1 MTKGRAEAIRLAFH
15 CGGIPFADERLS
27 REQFAEKKETFPFG
41 QVPVLTVD
49 DKAMIPQEVAIL
61 HYVGRHTGLY
71 PNDAEEAVKVDVLI
85 NVANGNIVTLSLILI
100 FVSSK
105 SLVLTLNYPCDVT
118 CELKSTDFYSS
129 MSVFYMPDNPGK
141 EHLKKMVI
149 EDKLPKLFGY
159 LEKYLAKNGTTF
171 SAGSKLTIAD
181 LRLYSIISSCQ
192 SGLLDGCP
200 TDLVDKYPHVIKLY
214 QAIDGHEKVAS
225 WNKNQTK

>member
-1 MTKGRAEAIRLAFH
+1 MPSYKLSYFDAKGRAEAIRVAFH

-49 DKAMIPQEVAIL
+49 DKTMIPQEVAIL
-61 HYVGRHTGLY
+61 HYVGRLTGLY
-71 PNDAEEAVKVDVLI
+71 PNDAEEAVKVDVII
-85 NVANGNIVTLSLILI
+85 NLAN
-100 FVSSK
+100 
-105 SLVLTLNYPCDVT
+105 
-118 CELKSTDFYSS
+118 DFYSS

-141 EHLKKMVI
+141 EHLKKMVVD
-149 EDKLPKLFGY
+149 DKLPKLFGY
-159 LEKYLAKNGTTF
+159 LEKYLAKSGTTF
-171 SAGSKLTIAD
+171 SAGNKLTIAD

-200 TDLVDKYPHVIKLY
+200 THIVDKFPHVIKLF
-214 QAIDGHEKVAS
+214 QAIDAHEKVAS